1 VEEKIMAEYKISKK
15 RLAQIIKEEYA
26 DLLHGEEQPQL
37 LGEQITIADVRRVI
51 REELTRK

>member
-1 VEEKIMAEYKISKK
+1 MAEYKISKE

-26 DLLHGEEQPQL
+26 DLLHGEENTQL

-51 REELTRK
+51 RDELTRK